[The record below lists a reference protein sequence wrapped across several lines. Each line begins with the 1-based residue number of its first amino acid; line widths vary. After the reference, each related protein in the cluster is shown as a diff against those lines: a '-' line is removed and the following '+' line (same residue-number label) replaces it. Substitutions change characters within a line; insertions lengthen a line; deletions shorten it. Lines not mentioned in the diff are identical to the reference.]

1 MRIVCVTRNSFMLE
15 CFEPSAESTNGLPVL
30 GPSSSNASTEATTL
44 RCSGS
49 VRVFH
54 QRSNSAVLSA
64 LQLMP
69 RGEV

>member
-15 CFEPSAESTNGLPVL
+15 CREPSTESTNGLPVV
-30 GPSSSNASTEATTL
+30 GPSSCKASTEATTL

-49 VRVFH
+49 VSVYH

-64 LQLMP
+64 LQHL
-69 RGEV
+69 GLV